1 MCHGASLL
9 PLNQIAS
16 QLKALRDEQ
25 GMRLN
30 QNSQSEMR
38 ACLQKIISSLQKMVG
53 NTINKL
59 TEESKD
65 NQEALK
71 NAQKQMA
78 SDASALGPQA
88 AAYKEAVS
96 ALQNPAKKALPN
108 AASAASTAED
118 ISFPISIPR
127 PIPMRK
133 TF

>member
-38 ACLQKIISSLQKMVG
+38 ACLQKIISPLQNMVG

-96 ALQNPAKKALPN
+96 AL
-108 AASAASTAED
+108 
-118 ISFPISIPR
+118 
-127 PIPMRK
+127 
-133 TF
+133 